1 MTLAEVWFFIW
12 ALLWAL
18 YFMTDGFDLGI
29 GILLPVLAKDESDRR
44 FLYNAAGPLWDGNEV
59 WLLAAG
65 GVTFAAFPRA
75 YGVLFSALHEALTLL
90 VVALILRG
98 VSFEFRSK
106 VSSAKARQVCDA
118 CQFLASGSI
127 AILLGVT
134 FANLFRGLAIVDGV
148 RQGSFFSLLNAYAI
162 AGGVFFLI
170 LFALH
175 GALWLALR
183 TGGPLH
189 ARAVAAATIL
199 WWLTLLAAAGFLVYT
214 AAATS
219 LYVAYL
225 RHPVLW
231 VVPFLALD
239 SLIAVRF
246 FLGSGRVGYA
256 WFASAGLI
264 MAITLFGAIGM
275 FPNLVPST
283 VGPGVNSIS
292 CLQSASSPLTLTIML
307 GVAATLV
314 PVILAYQAWAYRMFS
329 SKIGRSDLIY

>member
-1 MTLAEVWFFIW
+1 MTLAEVWFFVW
-12 ALLWAL
+12 GLLWAL

-29 GILLPVLAKDESDRR
+29 GILLPVLSRDESDRR
-44 FLYNAAGPLWDGNEV
+44 VLYNAAGPLWDGNEV

-106 VSSAKARQVCDA
+106 VGSAKARQVCDT
-118 CQFLASGSI
+118 CQFLASASI
-127 AILLGVT
+127 AVLLGVA

-148 RQGSFFSLLNAYAI
+148 RQGSFFSLLNPYAL
-162 AGGVFFLI
+162 AGGIFFLI

-175 GALWLALR
+175 GALWLAVR
-183 TGGPLH
+183 TEGPLH
-189 ARAVAAATIL
+189 ARALAAATIL
-199 WWLTLLAAAGFLVYT
+199 WRLTLAAAAGFLVYT
-214 AAATS
+214 SAATS
-219 LYVAYL
+219 LYVPYL

-231 VVPFLALD
+231 VVPFVAVGA
-239 SLIAVRF
+239 LIAVRL
-246 FLGSGRVGYA
+246 FLGAGRLGYA
-256 WFASAGLI
+256 WLASCGLV
-264 MAITLFGAIGM
+264 MAITLFGVIGM

-283 VGPGVNSIS
+283 VDPGVNSIS
-292 CLQSASSPLTLTIML
+292 CSQAASSPLTLTIML
-307 GVAATLV
+307 CVTATLV

-329 SKIGRSDLIY
+329 SKIGPSDLIY

>member
-29 GILLPVLAKDESDRR
+29 GILLPVLAKNERDRR

-75 YGVLFSALHEALTLL
+75 YGVLFSAFHEALTLL
-90 VVALILRG
+90 VVALIVRG

-106 VSSAKARQVCDA
+106 VSSRRARQVCDA
-118 CQFLASGSI
+118 CQFLGSGSI
-127 AILLGVT
+127 AVLLGVA

-148 RQGSFFSLLNAYAI
+148 RQGSFFSLLNPYAL
-162 AGGVFFLI
+162 AGGILFLI

-175 GALWLALR
+175 GALWLAMR
-183 TGGPLH
+183 TEGPLH
-189 ARAVAAATIL
+189 ARAAVAARVL
-199 WWLTLLAAAGFLVYT
+199 WWLTLAAAVAFLAYSAT
-214 AAATS
+214 ATS
-219 LYVAYL
+219 LYVSYL
-225 RHPVLW
+225 RSPVLW
-231 VVPFLALD
+231 IVPLVAVAALV
-239 SLIAVRF
+239 AVRL
-246 FLGSGRVGYA
+246 FLGAGRFGYA

-264 MAITLFGAIGM
+264 AAITLFGVIGM

-283 VGPGVNSIS
+283 VDPGVNSIS
-292 CLQSASSPLTLTIML
+292 CVRSASSPLTLTIML
-307 GVAATLV
+307 GVVATLV
-314 PVILAYQAWAYRMFS
+314 PVILVYQAWAYRMFS
-329 SKIGRSDLIY
+329 NKIGPSDLIY